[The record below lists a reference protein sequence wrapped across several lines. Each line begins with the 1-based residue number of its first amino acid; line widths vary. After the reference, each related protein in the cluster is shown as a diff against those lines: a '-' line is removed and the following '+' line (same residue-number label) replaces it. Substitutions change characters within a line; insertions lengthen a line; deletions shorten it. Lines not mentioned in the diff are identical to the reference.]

1 MKQKMILTA
10 CLAVLGMLSVKAQ
23 QSIIALHHQ
32 GNVTI
37 FAGAKTQEAMDASVK
52 GDTLYLSE
60 GTFAGF
66 NVTHGIVV
74 LGSGEKTVVSGNIT
88 ITGNDEKKDLGGYV
102 FSGMQMLHDFV
113 INDSVNG
120 FRISQCQMT
129 NFTVNE
135 GKFLDAGEIVMS
147 YIRGTL
153 TVQTTVQGLEV
164 IATKLG
170 KFAGN
175 AATVKSVTCNH
186 CNINVIDSYHG
197 EQEYRTFQNCIIME
211 CRSGTYLNCIW
222 SYNWHNLPDWATNM
236 NGHSYETNHSI
247 KQDCQKVSFTF
258 DDKLNSPFTDDSLR
272 TAGYLDNDGTVV
284 GITGGDIPYT
294 LELAAPHVAEHKVE
308 VDNVNRKMTVTLKM
322 AHDANKKEE
331 E

>member
-37 FAGAKTQEAMDASVK
+37 FAGGELQEAMDASVK

-102 FSGMQMLHDFV
+102 FSGLNLLHDFV
-113 INDSVNG
+113 VNDSVNG
-120 FRISQCQMT
+120 FRMSQCQMT

-135 GKFLDAGEIVMS
+135 GKFLDAAEIVMS

-153 TVQTTVQGLEV
+153 TVQTTVQGLDV
-164 IATKLG
+164 I
-170 KFAGN
+170 
-175 AATVKSVTCNH
+175 SC
-186 CNINVIDSYHG
+186 
-197 EQEYRTFQNCIIME
+197 
-211 CRSGTYLNCIW
+211 
-222 SYNWHNLPDWATNM
+222 
-236 NGHSYETNHSI
+236 
-247 KQDCQKVSFTF
+247 KVC
-258 DDKLNSPFTDDSLR
+258 
-272 TAGYLDNDGTVV
+272 A
-284 GITGGDIPYT
+284 
-294 LELAAPHVAEHKVE
+294 
-308 VDNVNRKMTVTLKM
+308 
-322 AHDANKKEE
+322 
-331 E
+331 

>member
-1 MKQKMILTA
+1 MILTV
-10 CLAVLGMLSVKAQ
+10 CLAVLGMLGVKAQ
-23 QSIIALHHQ
+23 QSIIALHHE

-102 FSGMQMLHDFV
+102 FSGMHLLHDFV
-113 INDSVNG
+113 VNDTVIG
-120 FRISQCQMT
+120 LRVSQCNMN
-129 NFTVNE
+129 NFTVLNGD
-135 GKFLDAGEIVMS
+135 GKCVDNGEIIMS
-147 YIRGTL
+147 YVRNALSLSGSREWTPVRGL
-153 TVQTTVQGLEV
+153 AIINSKIGVVWWGG
-164 IATKLG
+164 ATRG
-170 KFAGN
+170 AVSF
-175 AATVKSVTCNH
+175 NH
-186 CNINVIDSYHG
+186 CNVRGQGDVDSNWNWGAAGSTNNVYV
-197 EQEYRTFQNCIIME
+197 NCIV
-211 CRSGTYLNCIW
+211 GTARYS
-222 SYNWHNLPDWATNM
+222 SYYNSLY
-236 NGHSYETNHSI
+236 YETFPNLTVAVE
-247 KQDCQKVSFTF
+247 KCYQQKWEW
-258 DDKLNSPFTDDSLR
+258 DDNLNYPFPDDSLR

-294 LELAAPHVAEHKVE
+294 LELATPHVAEHKVE

>member
-1 MKQKMILTA
+1 MILTV

-102 FSGMQMLHDFV
+102 FSGLNMLQDFV
-113 INDSVNG
+113 VNDSVNG
-120 FRISQCQMT
+120 LRLGQCQMT
-129 NFTVNE
+129 NFAVNE
-135 GKFLDAGEIVMS
+135 GMFLDSGVIMLS
-147 YIRGTL
+147 FIKGTL
-153 TVQTTVQGLEV
+153 LLQSSIYGLDIISSKIV
-164 IATKLG
+164 DVKYG
-170 KFAGN
+170 GN
-175 AATVKSVTCNH
+175 TSGAVSLTH
-186 CNINVIDSYHG
+186 CNIGRETHLDPSYDNDYAKHPNTHNNI
-197 EQEYRTFQNCIIME
+197 YNNCIVGEVRYSTFVNSIYNFGQAEYYGMH
-211 CRSGTYLNCIW
+211 SGEYFF
-222 SYNWHNLPDWATNM
+222 ATLRD
-236 NGHSYETNHSI
+236 S
-247 KQDCQKVSFTF
+247 KQINFTF
-258 DDKLNSPFTDDSLR
+258 DGNMNCSLTDEELK
-272 TAGYLDNDGTVV
+272 TAGFLGNDGTVV
-284 GITGGDIPYT
+284 GITGGDVPYT
-294 LELAAPHVAEHKVE
+294 LELAAPHVVDHKVE